1 MHCCCAWGVKAEGED
16 GQPVFNIAVESVV
29 QRPGSADCNHHR
41 RRCVLQPSSLQ
52 TNGAAYWEQILRK
65 NQTSTGVIQ
74 AHVWS
79 HARENSVLAVIRQQQ
94 LQPEGWMPF
103 KGMFNWAL
111 LILLLWGL
119 HWGRLNPVLRSI
131 SQHKSVICSTWTL
144 INPFT
149 IFSRRNEHT
158 QRKPHQNWRFLLTT
172 WTHPPES
179 SFRKSCSCI
188 THAHLPLHH
197 LYPPCASSCTFHVWK
212 RTSVT
217 ADFTI
222 SVRKC
227 LWHKLLLHPNWK
239 LLLYVVPHQQ
249 V

>member
-1 MHCCCAWGVKAEGED
+1 MHCCCVWGVKAEGED
-16 GQPVFNIAVESVV
+16 GQPVFNITVESVV

-52 TNGAAYWEQILRK
+52 TNAAAYWEQILRK

-131 SQHKSVICSTWTL
+131 SQHKSAICSTWTL

-149 IFSRRNEHT
+149 ISTRRNKHT

-179 SFRKSCSCI
+179 SFRKSCSYI
-188 THAHLPLHH
+188 THASTSLI
-197 LYPPCASSCTFHVWK
+197 PPWCQLLRFSRVKMHKRDDRFHNL
-212 RTSVT
+212 
-217 ADFTI
+217 

-227 LWHKLLLHPNWK
+227 LWHKLLLHPNRK